1 MIPVRQEPVAAMG
14 GVEAASFPRAG
25 VLGGFP
31 LTLTFDRSV
40 NRTGRETFAGLDVLR
55 VLAAL
60 MILVYHAHSIATK
73 NALRQDTTI
82 FAEPTWWYACIDL
95 FFVMSGFLMVHMG
108 RSLYGAPRGALVF
121 ASRRLVRTPPLY
133 WVYTLVFA
141 LVWTLFPQ
149 LPGATFIGPAR
160 LLESL
165 FFIPTG
171 SPPIILVAWTLYLEI
186 FFYVVFGLSL
196 LLPFS
201 RGPWVAM
208 AVLGGMTLLGLV
220 PGFATSHFGL
230 WTDPLMLDFCLGMA
244 VALLYFRGATLHA
257 LGRAGVIVLALVA
270 VAALPELGSRN
281 FLRVPT
287 FGLSAACLVALATWG
302 NGNGIPQHLRQVTS
316 ALGATAYSLY
326 LSHIVFLKI
335 FEALFFRV
343 YSGRAACYAYLVLG
357 CLFALVGGWIAYR
370 FVERPLTR
378 GLKPLALKR

>member
-1 MIPVRQEPVAAMG
+1 MPAQRAPVTAMG
-14 GVEAASFPRAG
+14 SVEAASFPKAG
-25 VLGGFP
+25 VLGGLP
-31 LTLTFDRSV
+31 LVLTFDRSV
-40 NRTGRETFAGLDVLR
+40 KRTGRETFAGLDVLR

-108 RSLYGAPRGALVF
+108 RSLYGSPRGALVF

-141 LVWTLFPQ
+141 LVWTLFPY
-149 LPGATFIGPAR
+149 LPGATAFDHTR

-165 FFIPTG
+165 FFVPTG
-171 SPPIILVAWTLYLEI
+171 SPPIILVAWTLYLEV

-208 AVLGGMTLLGLV
+208 AVLGAMTLLGLL
-220 PGFATSHFGL
+220 PGAAASPFGL
-230 WTDPLMLDFCLGMA
+230 WTDPLML
-244 VALLYFRGATLHA
+244 
-257 LGRAGVIVLALVA
+257 
-270 VAALPELGSRN
+270 
-281 FLRVPT
+281 
-287 FGLSAACLVALATWG
+287 VALATWG
-302 NGNGIPQHLRQVTS
+302 HGNGIPKYVRQVTS

-335 FEALFFRV
+335 AEALFFRV
-343 YSGRAACYAYLVLG
+343 YSGRTACYVFLVLG
-357 CLFALVGGWIAYR
+357 CLFAIAGSWIAYR

-378 GLKPLALKR
+378 WLKPLALKR

>member
-1 MIPVRQEPVAAMG
+1 MPAQRAPVTAMG
-14 GVEAASFPRAG
+14 SVEAASFPKAG
-25 VLGGFP
+25 VLGGLP
-31 LTLTFDRSV
+31 LVLTFDRSV
-40 NRTGRETFAGLDVLR
+40 KRTGRETFAGLDVLR

-108 RSLYGAPRGALVF
+108 RSLYGSPRGALVF

-141 LVWTLFPQ
+141 LVWTLFPH
-149 LPGATFIGPAR
+149 LPGATAIGHTR

-165 FFIPTG
+165 FFVPTG
-171 SPPIILVAWTLYLEI
+171 SPPIILVAWTLYLEV

-208 AVLGGMTLLGLV
+208 AVLGAMTLLGLL
-220 PGFATSHFGL
+220 PGAAASPFGL

-257 LGRAGVIVLALVA
+257 LGRTGVVVVALVA
-270 VAALPELGSRN
+270 LAALPDLGTRN

-287 FGLSAACLVALATWG
+287 FGLSAACVVALATWG
-302 NGNGIPQHLRQVTS
+302 HGNGIPKYVRQVTS

-335 FEALFFRV
+335 AEALFFRV
-343 YSGRAACYAYLVLG
+343 YSGRTACYVFLVLG
-357 CLFALVGGWIAYR
+357 CLFAIAGSWIAYR

-378 GLKPLALKR
+378 WLKPLALKR

>member
-1 MIPVRQEPVAAMG
+1 MPGPQEPVVAMG
-14 GVEAASFPRAG
+14 SVEAAPLPRADG
-25 VLGGFP
+25 LGSLP

-108 RSLYGAPRGALVF
+108 RSLYGSPRGALVF

-141 LVWTLFPQ
+141 LVWTLFPH
-149 LPGATFIGPAR
+149 LPGATAIDNAR
-160 LLESL
+160 LLQSL
-165 FFIPTG
+165 FFVPTG
-171 SPPIILVAWTLYLEI
+171 SPPVILVAWTLYLEV
-186 FFYVVFGLSL
+186 FFYCVFGLSL

-208 AVLGGMTLLGLV
+208 AVLGAMTLLGLL
-220 PGFATSHFGL
+220 PGAATSHIGL
-230 WTDPLMLDFCLGMA
+230 WTDPLMLDFCLGMG

-257 LGRAGVIVLALVA
+257 LGRAGVLLLALVA
-270 VAALPELGSRN
+270 LAALPDLGTRS

-287 FGLSAACLVALATWG
+287 FGLSAACAVALATWG
-302 NGNGIPQHLRQVTS
+302 TGNGLPRQLRQVTS

-335 FEALFFRV
+335 AEALLFHF

-357 CLFALVGGWIAYR
+357 CLFALIGSWIAYR
-370 FVERPLTR
+370 VVERPLTR
-378 GLKPLALKR
+378 WLKPLALKR